1 MWRAFMLSAM
11 RRSLATLRA
20 RLILAS
26 LLAMTVLIAIGL
38 LTWRTATAARD
49 AAAAAQRSYERVA
62 LYTRLDDAA
71 TDFEAVAL
79 AAMGGQARG
88 TIVFDARRRLTDL
101 LSAVAA
107 TRFGKAAQDADRPRI
122 VLEGRALLDALDNPE
137 AASRRLE
144 AIDRAGGPRAVGA
157 EVSRLRA
164 PYDGLRR
171 DIGVQIANGDAEV
184 AAGAARAMALD
195 QALTRAAFLGLGAVL
210 LMTAALTLTLL
221 RRLESGLGRLELGAR
236 ALGAGEL
243 DHRIAL
249 GGRDEL
255 AALSGAFDAMAA
267 ELQSQQAAL
276 KAANSNL
283 EAAVAERTSD
293 LSRANSSLAEED
305 RRRRAFM
312 AYVGHELRTPLTII
326 RGEAQVA
333 LRAADARGVDPA
345 PVLGRILEQTR
356 DLERLVDDLFL
367 IARAESGG
375 LKLHKRLTDL
385 SELTRRVA
393 GDFEALAAEDRAV
406 IRAAPSAVVE
416 ALVDPDRV
424 RQMMAALI
432 DNALRHTR
440 PGVNVEV
447 AADTW
452 EGAPRI
458 IVRDDGPGV
467 PPEQAED
474 LFTRFRRGDN
484 ARGQGSGLGLAVVR
498 ALAEAHGG
506 SAGLESPPEG
516 GACAWL
522 RFPALHLAGPP

>member
-1 MWRAFMLSAM
+1 
-11 RRSLATLRA
+11 
-20 RLILAS
+20 
-26 LLAMTVLIAIGL
+26 MT
-38 LTWRTATAARD
+38 
-49 AAAAAQRSYERVA
+49 
-62 LYTRLDDAA
+62 
-71 TDFEAVAL
+71 
-79 AAMGGQARG
+79 
-88 TIVFDARRRLTDL
+88 
-101 LSAVAA
+101 
-107 TRFGKAAQDADRPRI
+107 
-122 VLEGRALLDALDNPE
+122 
-137 AASRRLE
+137 
-144 AIDRAGGPRAVGA
+144 
-157 EVSRLRA
+157 
-164 PYDGLRR
+164 
-171 DIGVQIANGDAEV
+171 
-184 AAGAARAMALD
+184 LD
-195 QALTRAAFLGLGAVL
+195 QALTTAAFLGLSAVL

-221 RRLESGLGRLELGAR
+221 RRLKTGLERLELGGR

-255 AALSGAFDAMAA
+255 AALSGVFDAMAE
-267 ELQSQQAAL
+267 ELQRQQAAL

-326 RGEAQVA
+326 RGEAQLA
-333 LRAADARGVDPA
+333 LRGADARAVDPT

-385 SELTRRVA
+385 GELTRRVA
-393 GDFEALAAEDRAV
+393 GDFEALAAEDHAV
-406 IRAAPSAVVE
+406 IRATPSAVVE

-440 PGVNVEV
+440 PGVKVDV
-447 AADTW
+447 TADTCD
-452 EGAPRI
+452 GAPRI
-458 IVRDDGPGV
+458 TVRDDGPGV
-467 PPEQAED
+467 PAGQAED
-474 LFTRFRRGDN
+474 LFTRFRRGAD

-506 SAGLESPPEG
+506 SAGIDSPQGG
-516 GACAWL
+516 GACVWL
-522 RFPALHLAGPP
+522 RFPAVEGAEPP